1 MAEPSFRRQ
10 TSLGRH
16 HSGRNYRAITRHD
29 KLLSVR
35 TGGTEMPTS
44 AKEMLEAARAVVPT
58 ITAQDAAELVKTK
71 GAVVVDV
78 RDAAEVAGSGKVQ
91 GALAISRGL
100 LEFRADP
107 DMPTYEKA
115 LQKDKPV
122 ILYCGSGGRAAL
134 AGKTLRDMGYTD
146 VRNAGGFKD
155 LVAGGWTVEKA

>member
-1 MAEPSFRRQ
+1 
-10 TSLGRH
+10 
-16 HSGRNYRAITRHD
+16 
-29 KLLSVR
+29 
-35 TGGTEMPTS
+35 MPTS
-44 AKEMLEAARAVVPT
+44 IKEMLDAARAVVPT
-58 ITAQDAAELVKTK
+58 ISPQDAAALVKSDS
-71 GAVVVDV
+71 AVVVDI
-78 RDAAEVAGSGKVQ
+78 RDGTEVAASGKVQ

-155 LVAGGWTVEKA
+155 LVAGGWAVEKG